1 MSVQHTL
8 VKTADSD
15 ATEAVRRSSVF
26 VYEAPVRAWHW
37 INAALILVLIVS
49 GYLIASPLPTL
60 SGEASDHY
68 QMGYIRFAH
77 FAAAQLFI
85 VAFVYRVYRGIV
97 GNEHA
102 RQLFYVP
109 FWRPRYW
116 YEALYELSWYLF
128 IVKNPKKYV
137 GHNPL
142 ANLAMVV
149 LFTLLSLFM
158 IATGGALY
166 SQGAGLDS
174 WWTKLFGWV
183 FLIWPN
189 SQQVHTLHHLGMWL
203 MVIFVILHV
212 YAAIREDIMSRQTM
226 LSAIITGDRY
236 FRDDDP

>member
-1 MSVQHTL
+1 MVDLSTSIR
-8 VKTADSD
+8 TADAD
-15 ATEAVRRSSVF
+15 ATPGILRGSVY

-37 INAALILVLIVS
+37 INALLVLVLIVS

-60 SGEASDHY
+60 SGEASAHY

-77 FAAAQLFI
+77 FAAAQVFI
-85 VAFVYRVYRGIV
+85 VAFVYRIYRGIV
-97 GNEHA
+97 GNEHG
-102 RQLFYVP
+102 RQLFYIP

-116 YEALYELSWYLF
+116 YEALYEAAWYLF
-128 IVKNPKKYV
+128 IVPHPKKWV

-166 SQGAGLDS
+166 SQGAGENS
-174 WWTKLFGWV
+174 WWAKLFGWV
-183 FLIWPN
+183 FAIWPN

-203 MVIFVILHV
+203 MVIFIILHV

-236 FRDDDP
+236 FRD

>member
-1 MSVQHTL
+1 MSSDYTL
-8 VKTADSD
+8 VKTADAE
-15 ATEAVRRSSVF
+15 ATLAIPRNSVF

-37 INAALILVLIVS
+37 INALLILVLIVS

-60 SGEASDHY
+60 SGEASAHY

-85 VAFVYRVYRGIV
+85 VAFVYRIYWGFV

-109 FWRPRYW
+109 FWKRWYW

-128 IVKNPKKYV
+128 IVEKPKKWV

-142 ANLAMVV
+142 ANLAMVT
-149 LFTLLSLFM
+149 LFTILSLFM
-158 IATGGALY
+158 VVTGGALY
-166 SQGAGLDS
+166 SQGAGADS
-174 WWTKLFGWV
+174 WWFTIFGWV
-183 FLIWPN
+183 FTIWPN
-189 SQQVHTLHHLGMWL
+189 SQEVHTLHHIGMWL
-203 MVIFVILHV
+203 MVIFIVLHV

-236 FRDDDP
+236 FRD